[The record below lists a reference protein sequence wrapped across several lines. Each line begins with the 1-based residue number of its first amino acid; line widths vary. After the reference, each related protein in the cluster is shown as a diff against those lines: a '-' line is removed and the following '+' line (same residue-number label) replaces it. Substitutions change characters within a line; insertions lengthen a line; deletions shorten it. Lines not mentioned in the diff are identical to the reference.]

1 MKFPKNVIESFA
13 KYYALQIEM
22 NWITIDKVPD
32 QFKERTQYY
41 VDLANQEQEL
51 VDLSHAG
58 LQEDGAE

>member
-41 VDLANQEQEL
+41 VDLANNKESETQEP
-51 VDLSHAG
+51 
-58 LQEDGAE
+58 